1 MKEGTLS
8 ERAELLLIDDDLR
21 HQSRVI
27 SGIEDK
33 LDSAIDRRNQLLTRK
48 KWLEGKIPE
57 SDRL

>member
-33 LDSAIDRRNQLLTRK
+33 LDSAIHRRNQLLTRK

>member
-48 KWLEGKIPE
+48 KWLKGKIPE